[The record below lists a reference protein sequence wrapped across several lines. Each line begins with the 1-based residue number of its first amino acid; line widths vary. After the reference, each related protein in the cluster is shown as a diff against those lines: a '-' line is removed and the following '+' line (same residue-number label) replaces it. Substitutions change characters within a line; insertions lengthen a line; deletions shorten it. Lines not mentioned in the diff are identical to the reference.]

1 MGQVSR
7 SQEEAE
13 MWDRYYWETIFHRSL
28 VFIYILQAEA
38 LPAFVLDC
46 LFKDACVENSL
57 RRQTLYL
64 SLSLS
69 HSLSLEQNA
78 GLVSSIIKIM
88 TLSKAKVRQI
98 CLEDIIKDSVS
109 LILVGCSF
117 YIMQPTAWADLIW
130 PSLHCPV
137 GTGAE
142 KTSTSV
148 KTRLLWL

>member
-69 HSLSLEQNA
+69 LSFS
-78 GLVSSIIKIM
+78 G
-88 TLSKAKVRQI
+88 AKRRFSVQYNK
-98 CLEDIIKDSVS
+98 DNDSVQ
-109 LILVGCSF
+109 GKG
-117 YIMQPTAWADLIW
+117 QADLLRGYYKRFSFPNLGW
-130 PSLHCPV
+130 VLLLYNATHCMGRPHLALFALPC
-137 GTGAE
+137 GNRG
-142 KTSTSV
+142 
-148 KTRLLWL
+148 